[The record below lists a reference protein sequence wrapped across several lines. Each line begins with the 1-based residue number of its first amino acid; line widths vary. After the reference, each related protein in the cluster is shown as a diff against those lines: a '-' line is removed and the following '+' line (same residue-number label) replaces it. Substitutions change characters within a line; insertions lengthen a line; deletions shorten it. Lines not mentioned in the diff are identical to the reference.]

1 MTVMN
6 MNNFNRKGIAYI
18 SNVAVQIIYRRKW
31 IAKKLVM
38 KAEAQAKSWGCR
50 AIALHCDTSNPGATK
65 LYIGQGFRIIKVPEG
80 ENWPQPRTS
89 PNIEFVF
96 LMKLL
101 DV

>member
-1 MTVMN
+1 
-6 MNNFNRKGIAYI
+6 MNNFNMKGVAYI

-38 KAEAQAKSWGCR
+38 KPEAQAKSRGCR
-50 AIALHCDTSNPGATK
+50 AIVLHCDTSNPGAIK
-65 LYIGQGFRIIKVPEG
+65 LCIGQGFRIIKVPEG
-80 ENWPQPRTS
+80 ANWPQPKTS

>member
-6 MNNFNRKGIAYI
+6 MNHFYRKGIAYI
-18 SNVAVQIIYRRKW
+18 SNVAVRKRYRRKG
-31 IAKKLVM
+31 IAKKLIM
-38 KAEAQAKSWGCR
+38 KAEAQARSWGCH

-80 ENWPQPRTS
+80 ANWPQPKTS
-89 PNIEFVF
+89 PNVEFVF